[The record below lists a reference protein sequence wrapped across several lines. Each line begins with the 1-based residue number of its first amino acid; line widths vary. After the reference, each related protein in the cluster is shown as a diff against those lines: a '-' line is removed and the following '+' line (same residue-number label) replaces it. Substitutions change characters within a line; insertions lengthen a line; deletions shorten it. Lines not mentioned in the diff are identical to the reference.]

1 MSALI
6 ITVGLEA
13 EPFSPEEAAAR
24 FRRSAEG
31 AGAIVHFIGLVRDSA
46 SSEAVRGLFL
56 QHAPG
61 LTLRT
66 IEKFGIEAAER
77 WHLQRADIIHRIGE
91 VGPGEPI
98 VFVATAA
105 AHRRAAFEGADFL
118 MDHLKSEAPFWKKER
133 RASGDVWIEPRAEDY
148 ADKARWT

>member
-1 MSALI
+1 MAS
-6 ITVGLEA
+6 VGLKA

-24 FRRSAEG
+24 FRERAEG

-46 SSEAVRGLFL
+46 GDEAVRGLFL
-56 QHAPG
+56 QHAPE

-66 IEKFGIEAAER
+66 IEALGLEAARR
-77 WHLQRADIIHRIGE
+77 WDLGHVDIIHRIGE
-91 VGPGEPI
+91 VGPREPI

-105 AHRRAAFEGADFL
+105 AHRRAAFEAADFL

-133 RASGDVWIEPRAEDY
+133 RAGGDVWIEPRAADY
-148 ADKARWT
+148 VDKARWS